1 MAIEL
6 DLPLCLGP
14 LPDPKKFEIPLPFG
28 GALKPLVDMS
38 KGLPSDC
45 ELVHSLMIQLT
56 PMLSGMECVLRIL
69 KVIMALKELLTSLP
83 DLSKVGDVVKAIEE
97 LAECF
102 IMLTPAGIGKLIAAV
117 LRIIIAYLNCFIS
130 AFMSIY
136 TFQLG
141 LDFSSAS
148 GNPVLL
154 NSLNC
159 AKNNAQKSMDGLSN
173 TMEGV
178 QPLFDLLTLL
188 GSIGGLQLKLPSL
201 SDIAGNEDPLQAI
214 EQLKSTLEELQ
225 QIADS
230 LPV

>member
-1 MAIEL
+1 MALEL

-28 GALKPLVDMS
+28 GALKPIVDMS
-38 KGLPSDC
+38 KGLPNDC
-45 ELVHSLMIQLT
+45 EMIHSLMLQVT
-56 PMLSGMECVLRIL
+56 PMLCGMECMLRVL
-69 KVIMALKELLTSLP
+69 KVMMALKELVSSLP
-83 DLSKVGDVVKAIEE
+83 DLSKVSDVVKAIEQ

-102 IMLTPAGIGKLIAAV
+102 VMLTPLGIGKLIAAV
-117 LRIIIAYLNCFIS
+117 LRMIIAYLNCFIK

-136 TFQLG
+136 NFQAG
-141 LDFSSAS
+141 IDIS
-148 GNPVLL
+148 GAGDNPILL

-159 AKNNAQKSMDGLSN
+159 AKSNADKSMQGLKD
-173 TMEGV
+173 TMGGV
-178 QPLFDLLTLL
+178 EPLMELLSLL

-201 SDIAGNEDPLQAI
+201 ADVTGQEDPLKAI
-214 EQLKSTLEELQ
+214 EQLNVTLQELQ